1 MADLTVS
8 GDLKYLLFIFL
19 GIMVSILVLG
29 YHHSPTA
36 SPQLGATQLA
46 NRLPTASPTI
56 GIKPMIPVSTESYAT
71 PTY

>member
-1 MADLTVS
+1 MSALTIS

-36 SPQLGATQLA
+36 SPSLGATQMA
-46 NRLPTASPTI
+46 KTVPTASPTI
-56 GIKPMIPVSTESYAT
+56 TTMPMAPVSTEPYVASNY
-71 PTY
+71 